1 MHQGTGTGTIMPNAN
16 TSKVHSQYWMSCSD
30 DENEWCTTLAQRPSW
45 EYAEKLVKFQRHV
58 TKLRKKH
65 VYIPGNTRNAN
76 PFTVYF
82 DMQSNVTE
90 AQETRKPEL
99 P

>member
-1 MHQGTGTGTIMPNAN
+1 MYQGSGTIMPNAN
-16 TSKVHSQYWMSCSD
+16 TSQVHSQYWMSCSD
-30 DENEWCTTLAQRPSW
+30 DENERCTTVAQRPSW

-76 PFTVYF
+76 LSTVYF